1 MRGHPRETDPRGGA
15 GPFRHGFSGSSSIR
29 LERDKWTEPLR
40 GLGAAEWTVAIRQ
53 CPSVLL
59 QRTDDLLY
67 DCSGIMHSSK
77 GWTTSHNLAVIYI
90 ALAYGTDH
98 DLTDDEL
105 SALTGALREWT
116 VIPDDEHVQEVVM
129 EAATAFLE
137 GDARAEVRRSIDRLS
152 EDLSFEQRRK
162 ALRDVMHI
170 AEADG
175 VVLEREQG
183 LIHVLAEAW
192 SLKQLSEELLEDTSA
207 VVQRKGEDWGLIH
220 ELAFLYIV
228 VAHSANNDLSEDEIE
243 VMLDRLHEWQP
254 EQSREEI
261 RNVFRRSLQVYADE
275 PEQSLIQDSVEAL
288 KKVLPVV
295 QRLTVLD
302 DLNTVAYADGALTPE
317 ERQLIMQLARAWDV
331 NVRLNGQH

>member
-1 MRGHPRETDPRGGA
+1 MRCHPGDTDPRGGGEPLRLGVS
-15 GPFRHGFSGSSSIR
+15 GPGSIR
-29 LERDKWTEPLR
+29 LERDEWTEPLR
-40 GLGAAEWTVAIRQ
+40 GLGAVDRTVAIRQ

-67 DCSGIMHSSK
+67 DSSTIMHSSK

-116 VIPDDEHVQEVVM
+116 VIPDDAHVQEVVM

-183 LIHVLAEAW
+183 LIHLLAEAW

-254 EQSREEI
+254 EQSRKEI